1 MRPGNPTALFI
12 ISLLLV
18 GCARATTWPISTATS
33 TPSSLVST
41 PTSTSPISPSPVYSP
56 SATPTAYHT
65 LMPSSTFTSPTPTPT
80 PTPLL
85 TPAPV
90 MTPPPGLVYYSDD
103 KLWLVASSGQSTLWV
118 PDNRYVYYTEYGED
132 SCGSDIWAEDR
143 QTGERYNLTNTPD
156 RYESSIKSWPAR
168 PDILIFYSSPIDIDA
183 GAGWLGYLSSIRTD
197 GTRYSVLVE
206 SSLLSTPALS
216 PDGQTIAYTTDFY
229 GLWLYQWGSGSQ
241 LLDLKKYGLA
251 DWEVYFYSI
260 AWSPDGSQL
269 ACWAWGRNEESQFD
283 GILLL
288 DLEAETSQILQP
300 LRHPI
305 YWDGFPPPPDWSSD
319 GQWLTFFWADENY
332 ERFGIWVV
340 NVAGEE
346 VHVLAEFSAD
356 AAWDPGGRAWS
367 PDGRWL
373 AFTRHKSDPRTG
385 IWLTEVGKW
394 ELFQADLPSDARVV
408 DWIDIEP

>member
-1 MRPGNPTALFI
+1 MRPGNHIALFI

-18 GCARATTWPISTATS
+18 GCARVITWPISTATS
-33 TPSSLVST
+33 TPSSLVYT
-41 PTSTSPISPSPVYSP
+41 PISTSPISQSPVYSP
-56 SATPTAYHT
+56 SATPTACHT
-65 LMPSSTFTSPTPTPT
+65 LMPTSTSPTPA
-80 PTPLL
+80 PLL
-85 TPAPV
+85 TPVPV
-90 MTPPPGLVYYSDD
+90 MTPLPGLVYYSDD
-103 KLWLVASSGQSTLWV
+103 KLWLVASSGQPTLWS
-118 PDNRYVYYTEYGED
+118 PDNRYVYYSEHEED
-132 SCGSDIWAEDR
+132 SGGSDIWAEDR

-156 RYESSIKSWPAR
+156 RYEYFIESWPAR
-168 PDILIFYSSPIDIDA
+168 PDILIFYSSPMDIDA

-206 SSLLSTPALS
+206 SSLMSTPALS
-216 PDGQTIAYTTDFY
+216 PDGQTIAYTTGFWE
-229 GLWLYQWGSGSQ
+229 LWLYQWGLGSQ
-241 LLDLKKYGLA
+241 LLDLKKYGLE
-251 DWEVYFYSI
+251 DWEVNFYSI

-300 LRHPI
+300 LRYPI
-305 YWDGFPPPPDWSSD
+305 YWDGFPPPPDWSLD
-319 GQWLTFFWADENY
+319 GQWLTFFGVYENY

-356 AAWDPGGRAWS
+356 CAWDPGGRAWS

-385 IWLTEVGKW
+385 IWLAEVGKW
-394 ELFQADLPSDARVV
+394 ELFQADLPSDARAV